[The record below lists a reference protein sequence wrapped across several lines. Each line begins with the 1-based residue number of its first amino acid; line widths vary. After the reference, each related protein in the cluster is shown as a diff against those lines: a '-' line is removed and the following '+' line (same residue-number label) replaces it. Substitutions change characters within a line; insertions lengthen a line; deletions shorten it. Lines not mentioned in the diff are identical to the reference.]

1 MENQGINQSKAIY
14 VVGPSSTGKTTLCAA
29 LAKIL
34 NLSETAHVT
43 EVARTVLRER
53 GYTRADVH
61 LLQMQED
68 ILLAQLQREQ
78 RARQETPDLIL
89 CDRSAVDPII
99 YAIMTSKNEQDAQE
113 RRDKLIQKDEFQK
126 ILPLYRQSLFVL
138 LEPVEEWIVDDG
150 VRLLENQRGCF
161 EIFQVTLQQLGI
173 EYRLMGS
180 KLKPISDRVE
190 VVMKWA
196 GVQV

>member
-1 MENQGINQSKAIY
+1 M
-14 VVGPSSTGKTTLCAA
+14 CAA

-34 NLSETAHVT
+34 NLSEIAHVT

-68 ILLAQLQREQ
+68 IMLAQLQREQ
-78 RARQETPDLIL
+78 CARQGTPDLIL

-99 YAIMTSKNEQDAQE
+99 YAIMTSKDKQDAQE
-113 RRDKLIQKDEFQK
+113 RRNKLIQMDEFQK
-126 ILPLYRQSLFVL
+126 ILPLYRQSLFIL

-150 VRLLENQRGCF
+150 VRLLENQRECL
-161 EIFQVTLQQLGI
+161 ETFQVTLQDLGI

-180 KLKPISDRVE
+180 KLKPISDRVG